1 VAATGGAATR
11 SWRWHGAAALASA
24 VFPAV
29 FVQATLVA
37 NWYVDHPVVVPGDDS
52 PGGGNMGNVIDV
64 PIFAVAAIACLLF
77 PLLWGIAAFRTW
89 KGATVKDLPVIST
102 VLQGAASLVALPVAA
117 TLPYNWADVTTLVAA
132 DLVALGVA
140 LRPRWSRRTLPPSLP
155 GVQYGLIR
163 AYGSRRA
170 DRALV

>member
-1 VAATGGAATR
+1 MAATGGAATR

-37 NWYVDHPVVVPGDDS
+37 NWYVDHPVVVPGDGS